1 MGAEQLQGRLPAKD
15 TSSVHLLPDVCTH
28 PQRSSCSSG
37 PGWPRHTPSSWWA
50 HRDPMS
56 FPQAVPVEKPVSC
69 AEAFAWRLS
78 ARAGARFW
86 TAGGRA
92 PGADIVPL
100 PHSLP
105 FGVSEHCRDQLWM
118 TAAPATRLMIGTVTP
133 ESDSPASCAQGAAHA
148 PAMPYLRFLLTG
160 TCGGAVGA
168 GAIVVTPDLQV
179 RTQAQTLKPKDTVSV
194 RALDSKVDECLLFS
208 GRYLP
213 PPCGGPLVGSCT
225 LPASGGADGGSR
237 DSGSDSL
244 GWDPKSTTS

>member
-1 MGAEQLQGRLPAKD
+1 MGAEQRQGRLPAKD
-15 TSSVHLLPDVCTH
+15 MSSVHLLPAVCTH

-50 HRDPMS
+50 HGDPMS

-105 FGVSEHCRDQLWM
+105 MFGVSEHCRDQLWM
-118 TAAPATRLMIGTVTP
+118 TAVPATRLMIEMVTP
-133 ESDSPASCAQGAAHA
+133 ESDSPASCAQGTALSPCHA
-148 PAMPYLRFLLTG
+148 LSQVPSHRHLWRGGGGGGYCCHPRFTG
-160 TCGGAVGA
+160 ED
-168 GAIVVTPDLQV
+168 P
-179 RTQAQTLKPKDTVSV
+179 
-194 RALDSKVDECLLFS
+194 
-208 GRYLP
+208 
-213 PPCGGPLVGSCT
+213 
-225 LPASGGADGGSR
+225 
-237 DSGSDSL
+237 GSDSETQ
-244 GWDPKSTTS
+244 GHSER